1 MIVPASAACIAAA
14 LTGAAP
20 VPVSAAKAKAHIEG
34 AAFANNAVKINF
46 FTISAPKKKF
56 PPHRYTF
63 EERRRKQHKML
74 CPSFL
79 INGPDLYEKPRRN
92 LFQRGF

>member
-1 MIVPASAACIAAA
+1 MIVPASAAGIAAA

-20 VPVSAAKAKAHIEG
+20 VPVSAAKATAQIEG
-34 AAFANNAVKINF
+34 AALANNAVKINF
-46 FTISAPKKKF
+46 FTISAPKHKF
-56 PPHRYTF
+56 SLYLYTF
-63 EERRRKQHKML
+63 EQRRRKQHKML